1 MITHMPAAIKKT
13 AMYLVVLSAAVIAMI
28 YPTHDVE
35 TSRHIQDKQ
44 MLANDSKWQTDQD
57 KGTSQFET
65 ISKVSHQDYLKN

>member
-35 TSRHIQDKQ
+35 TFQ
-44 MLANDSKWQTDQD
+44 
-57 KGTSQFET
+57 GTSK
-65 ISKVSHQDYLKN
+65 IGRCLPMIVSGKQIKIRGPRNLRRSAR